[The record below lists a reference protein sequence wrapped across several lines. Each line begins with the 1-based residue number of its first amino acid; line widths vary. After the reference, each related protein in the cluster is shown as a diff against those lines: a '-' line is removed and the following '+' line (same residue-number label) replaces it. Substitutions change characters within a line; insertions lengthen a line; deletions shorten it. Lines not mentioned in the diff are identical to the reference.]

1 MTNSSDELWVP
12 VVGFENAYEVSN
24 LGRVRSM
31 ARVVPHSWSGSRTIP
46 TRILAQRPQNKGAA
60 RQNAK
65 RYMVVE
71 LCDSIEQKKYVRKV
85 HHLVLGA
92 FVGPRP
98 ENRVGC
104 HANDDP
110 TDNRLANLR
119 WDTCSA
125 NTQDAVANGCHPQTR
140 KKTCRQGHEYDSGNT
155 YLRPDGGRGC
165 RACRRVASKK
175 HRISA

>member
-1 MTNSSDELWVP
+1 MLQVNEIWLP
-12 VVGFENAYEVSN
+12 VVSFEGSYEVSS
-24 LGRVRSM
+24 LGRVRSL
-31 ARVVPHSWSGSRTIP
+31 ARVIPHSWSGSRTLP
-46 TRILAQRPQNKGAA
+46 SRILSQRLASNGT
-60 RQNAK
+60 RHHK
-65 RYMVVE
+65 RYPTVQIRDAE
-71 LCDSIEQKKYVRKV
+71 HNRYTRKV
-85 HHLVLGA
+85 HQLVLEA

-98 ENRVGC
+98 DNHVAC

-119 WDTCSA
+119 WDTNSA
-125 NTQDAVANGCHPQTR
+125 NTQDAVLNGCHPQTR
-140 KKTCRQGHEYDSGNT
+140 KKVCRQGHAYTAVNT